1 MSNVKIGIIGGT
13 GLYKMEGLKKTE
25 KIPVHTPFGSPSD
38 KYIVGELDGIKVA
51 FLPRHGIGHRLLPHE
66 LNFRANIYGFKKIGV
81 EWIIS
86 VSAVG
91 SMKEEVEPLHMVLP
105 DQFFDRTRKRI
116 DTFFGE
122 GIAAHISFSH
132 PICLNLRSIL
142 HKKIKHLGFPVHN
155 GGTYL
160 CIEGPQFSTKAE
172 SHIYRSWKVD
182 VIGMTNLQEA
192 KLAREAEICYVTI
205 ALVTDYDCWKEDEDT
220 LSIEM
225 IIDNLNK
232 NTENAKKVIR
242 EAIPEIITMER
253 NCPCSYALKNAIIT
267 QENVIPHKVRQD
279 LNIIIGKYIK
289 SKSPANRRAR

>member
-1 MSNVKIGIIGGT
+1 MSNVRIGIIGGT
-13 GLYKMEGLKKTE
+13 GLYDMEGLKKMEAIT
-25 KIPVHTPFGSPSD
+25 VHTPFGRPSD
-38 KYIVGELDGIKVA
+38 KYMVGELDGINVA
-51 FLPRHGIGHRLLPHE
+51 FLPRHGIGHRILPHE

-91 SMKEEVEPLHMVLP
+91 SMKEKIEPLHMVLP
-105 DQFFDRTRKRI
+105 DQFFDRTRKRV

-122 GIAAHISFSH
+122 GIATHVSFSH
-132 PICLNLRSIL
+132 PICSSLRGIL
-142 HKKIKHLGFPVHN
+142 YKKIKDLGFPVHN

-172 SHIYRSWKVD
+172 SNIYRSWKVD

-192 KLAREAEICYVTI
+192 KLAREAEICYATI
-205 ALVTDYDCWKEDEDT
+205 ALVTDYDCWKEDEDS

-232 NTENAKKVIR
+232 NTDKVKKVIR
-242 EAIPEIITMER
+242 EAIPEIIKMER
-253 NCPCSYALKNAIIT
+253 NCLCCYALKNAFIT
-267 QENVIPHKVRQD
+267 QEDMIPNRIKKD

-289 SKSPANRRAR
+289 G